1 MWRVFLHFADRLT
14 ISYSR
19 SSGPG
24 GQNVNKGTSA
34 VCFRLLAEGPAPR
47 APLCLHFWGIKGAF
61 SSYGNTTGL

>member
-34 VCFRLLAEGPAPR
+34 VCFRLLAEGPPR
-47 APLCLHFWGIKGAF
+47 ERLFVYTSGE
-61 SSYGNTTGL
+61 